1 MTDIPEDQDIEDE
14 VHQVEM
20 RELLADLKSEHRGI
34 DKEIEALEELG
45 VIDVLKIRRMKK
57 VKLSIKDQITFLENQ
72 LTPDIIA

>member
-14 VHQVEM
+14 VHQAEM